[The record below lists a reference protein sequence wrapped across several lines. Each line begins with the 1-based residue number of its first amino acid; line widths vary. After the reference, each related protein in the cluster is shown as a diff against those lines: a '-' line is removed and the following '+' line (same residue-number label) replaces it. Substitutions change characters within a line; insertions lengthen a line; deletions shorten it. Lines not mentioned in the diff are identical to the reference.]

1 MAVNAGIGTEP
12 GKFLG
17 TIWYL
22 LCNKYYTGEATMK
35 NLSVALLFC
44 LISSIAHAQEI
55 IDLQKP
61 LKCSDAQS
69 VMNYFVDKH
78 KETPIWVGKSVHNTH
93 ITLLMN
99 RETRSWTMIEYD
111 AKLACV
117 LGAGE
122 DRSGSSPEI

>member
-1 MAVNAGIGTEP
+1 
-12 GKFLG
+12 
-17 TIWYL
+17 
-22 LCNKYYTGEATMK
+22 MK
-35 NLSVALLFC
+35 KVSVASLFC

-55 IDLQKP
+55 IDLTKP
-61 LKCSDAQS
+61 MKCSDASS
-69 VMNYFVDKH
+69 VMNYFVDTH

-111 AKLACV
+111 SRLACV

-122 DRSGSSPEI
+122 DKSGSSPQI